1 MPDLQVRVLGCEPG
15 LAASI
20 QDQSARLRHTYWLL
34 PFNSM
39 PATTFLSFLSVY
51 VYKTRESF
59 LETCPLAILEAL
71 AAGLPVVAENRGGI
85 RNLVVP
91 GETGML
97 CDTLHEFHRAAQE
110 LLTSPEQLRQYSEN
124 ARQWARAN
132 VSPAA
137 YRQNCERIL
146 AEAFPEWS

>member
-1 MPDLQVRVLGCEPG
+1 
-15 LAASI
+15 
-20 QDQSARLRHTYWLL
+20 
-34 PFNSM
+34 M

-97 CDTLHEFHRAAQE
+97 CDTLHEFHRGARTADESGAIAAVFGECAAMGQGECLTGGISAE
-110 LLTSPEQLRQYSEN
+110 L
-124 ARQWARAN
+124 RAN
-132 VSPAA
+132 SCRGFSRMVMRIAHVRCVRVRPRIDVSSS
-137 YRQNCERIL
+137 I
-146 AEAFPEWS
+146 